1 MPLKTHVDNPISKAL
16 LKGNQSMT
24 LRALFVIALTLVA
37 SASSASDELIISDA
51 WVRATPPGKM
61 MTAGY
66 ASIENM
72 SKDVITITG
81 VSAQV
86 AGHTSLHETRIER
99 DRSTMR
105 PVAELSIQAGE
116 RVSLKPGG
124 LHIMLMKLSEPLT
137 DGQSIDICLELENND
152 SLCSAFSVARHH
164 KAAHHH

>member
-1 MPLKTHVDNPISKAL
+1 
-16 LKGNQSMT
+16 MT
-24 LRALFVIALTLVA
+24 LRALFAIALTLV
-37 SASSASDELIISDA
+37 SSASGASDTLIISDA

-66 ASIENM
+66 AFLENV

-81 VSAQV
+81 VSAEV

-105 PVAELSIQAGE
+105 PVAKLSIKAGE
-116 RVSLKPGG
+116 RVSLKPGS
-124 LHIMLMKLSEPLT
+124 LHIVLMKLSEPLT

-152 SLCSAFSVARHH
+152 SLCSAFSVTRHR
-164 KAAHHH
+164 KAEYHH

>member
-1 MPLKTHVDNPISKAL
+1 
-16 LKGNQSMT
+16 MT
-24 LRALFVIALTLVA
+24 LRALFAIALTLV
-37 SASSASDELIISDA
+37 SSALGASDTLIISDA

-66 ASIENM
+66 ASLENV

-81 VSAQV
+81 VSAEV

-99 DRSTMR
+99 DRSTML
-105 PVAELSIQAGE
+105 PVAKLSIKAGE

-152 SLCSAFSVARHH
+152 SLCSAFSVTRHR
-164 KAAHHH
+164 KAQHHH

>member
-1 MPLKTHVDNPISKAL
+1 
-16 LKGNQSMT
+16 MT
-24 LRALFVIALTLVA
+24 LRALFVIALTLV
-37 SASSASDELIISDA
+37 SSASGASDTLIISDA

-66 ASIENM
+66 ASLENV
-72 SKDVITITG
+72 SKEVITITG
-81 VSAQV
+81 VSAEA

-99 DRSTMR
+99 DRSTMQ
-105 PVAELSIQAGE
+105 PVARLSIEAGE

-124 LHIMLMKLSEPLT
+124 LHIMLMKLSESLT

-152 SLCSAFSVARHH
+152 SLCSAFSVARQH

>member
-1 MPLKTHVDNPISKAL
+1 
-16 LKGNQSMT
+16 MT
-24 LRALFVIALTLVA
+24 LRALFAIALTLV
-37 SASSASDELIISDA
+37 SSALGASDTLIISDA

-66 ASIENM
+66 ASLENV

-81 VSAQV
+81 VSAEV

-105 PVAELSIQAGE
+105 PVAKLSIKAGE

-152 SLCSAFSVARHH
+152 SLCSAFSVTRHH
-164 KAAHHH
+164 KAQHHH

>member
-1 MPLKTHVDNPISKAL
+1 
-16 LKGNQSMT
+16 MT
-24 LRALFVIALTLVA
+24 MRALVVIALTLV
-37 SASSASDELIISDA
+37 SSASGASNDLIISDT

-66 ASIENM
+66 ASIENV

-81 VSAQV
+81 VSAEV

-105 PVAELSIQAGE
+105 PVAQLSIKAGE

-124 LHIMLMKLSEPLT
+124 LHIMLMKLSESLT

-152 SLCSAFSVARHH
+152 SLCSAFSVVRHR
-164 KAAHHH
+164 KTAHHD

>member
-1 MPLKTHVDNPISKAL
+1 
-16 LKGNQSMT
+16 MT
-24 LRALFVIALTLVA
+24 LRALFAIALTLV
-37 SASSASDELIISDA
+37 SSASGASDTLIVSDA

-66 ASIENM
+66 ASLENV

-81 VSAQV
+81 VSAEV

-105 PVAELSIQAGE
+105 PVAKLSIKAGE

-152 SLCSAFSVARHH
+152 SLCSAFSVTRHR
-164 KAAHHH
+164 KAQHHH

>member
-1 MPLKTHVDNPISKAL
+1 
-16 LKGNQSMT
+16 MT
-24 LRALFVIALTLVA
+24 LRALLVIVLTLVA
-37 SASSASDELIISDA
+37 SASGASDNLIISDA

-66 ASIENM
+66 ASLENL
-72 SKDVITITG
+72 SNEVITITG
-81 VSAQV
+81 VSAV
-86 AGHTSLHETRIER
+86 AAGHTSLHETRIKR

-105 PVAELSIQAGE
+105 PVANLSIEAGE

-124 LHIMLMKLSEPLT
+124 LHIMLMKLSESLT

-152 SLCSAFSVARHH
+152 SLCSAFSVARHR

>member
-1 MPLKTHVDNPISKAL
+1 
-16 LKGNQSMT
+16 MT
-24 LRALFVIALTLVA
+24 LRALFAIALTLV
-37 SASSASDELIISDA
+37 SSASGASDTLIISDA

-66 ASIENM
+66 ASLENV

-81 VSAQV
+81 VSAEV

-105 PVAELSIQAGE
+105 PVAKLSIKVGE

-152 SLCSAFSVARHH
+152 SLCSAFSVTRHR
-164 KAAHHH
+164 KAEYHH

>member
-1 MPLKTHVDNPISKAL
+1 
-16 LKGNQSMT
+16 MT
-24 LRALFVIALTLVA
+24 LRALFIIALTLI
-37 SASSASDELIISDA
+37 SSASGASDTLIISDA

-66 ASIENM
+66 ASLENV

-81 VSAQV
+81 VSAEI

-105 PVAELSIQAGE
+105 PVAQLSIKAGE
-116 RVSLKPGG
+116 RISLKPGG
-124 LHIMLMKLSEPLT
+124 LHIMLMKLSESLS
-137 DGQSIDICLELENND
+137 DGQSIDICLELENNEN
-152 SLCSAFSVARHH
+152 LCSAFSVAKHR

>member
-1 MPLKTHVDNPISKAL
+1 
-16 LKGNQSMT
+16 MT
-24 LRALFVIALTLVA
+24 LRALFAIALTLV
-37 SASSASDELIISDA
+37 SSASGASDTLIISDA

-66 ASIENM
+66 ASLENV

-81 VSAQV
+81 VSAEV

-105 PVAELSIQAGE
+105 PKAKLSIKAGE

-152 SLCSAFSVARHH
+152 SLCSAFSVTRHR
-164 KAAHHH
+164 KAEHHH

>member
-1 MPLKTHVDNPISKAL
+1 
-16 LKGNQSMT
+16 MT
-24 LRALFVIALTLVA
+24 PRALFAIALTLV
-37 SASSASDELIISDA
+37 SSASGASDTLIISDA

-66 ASIENM
+66 ASLENV

-81 VSAQV
+81 VSAEV

-105 PVAELSIQAGE
+105 PVAKLSIKAGE

-124 LHIMLMKLSEPLT
+124 VHIMLMKLSESLT

-152 SLCSAFSVARHH
+152 SLCSAFSVTRHR
-164 KAAHHH
+164 KAEHHH

>member
-1 MPLKTHVDNPISKAL
+1 
-16 LKGNQSMT
+16 MT
-24 LRALFVIALTLVA
+24 LRALLVIALTLVA
-37 SASSASDELIISDA
+37 SASVASDNLVISDA

-61 MTAGY
+61 MTAAY
-66 ASIENM
+66 ASIENI
-72 SKDVITITG
+72 SNDVITIMG
-81 VSAQV
+81 VSAEI

-105 PVAELSIQAGE
+105 PVAQLSIKAGE
-116 RVSLKPGG
+116 SVSLKPGG

-152 SLCSAFSVARHH
+152 SLCSAFSVAKHR

>member
-1 MPLKTHVDNPISKAL
+1 
-16 LKGNQSMT
+16 MT
-24 LRALFVIALTLVA
+24 LRALFVIALTLI
-37 SASSASDELIISDA
+37 SSASGASDTLIISDA

-66 ASIENM
+66 ASLENV
-72 SKDVITITG
+72 SKNVITITG
-81 VSAQV
+81 VSAEI

-105 PVAELSIQAGE
+105 PVAELSIEAGE
-116 RVSLKPGG
+116 RVSLTPGG

-152 SLCSAFSVARHH
+152 SLCSAFSVARHG
-164 KAAHHH
+164 KAVHHH

>member
-1 MPLKTHVDNPISKAL
+1 
-16 LKGNQSMT
+16 MT
-24 LRALFVIALTLVA
+24 LRALFIIALTLI
-37 SASSASDELIISDA
+37 SSASGASDTLIISDA

-66 ASIENM
+66 ASLENV

-81 VSAQV
+81 VSAEI

-105 PVAELSIQAGE
+105 PVAKLSIKAGE

-152 SLCSAFSVARHH
+152 SLCSAFSVTRHL
-164 KAAHHH
+164 KAQHHH

>member
-1 MPLKTHVDNPISKAL
+1 
-16 LKGNQSMT
+16 MT
-24 LRALFVIALTLVA
+24 LRALFIIALTLV
-37 SASSASDELIISDA
+37 SSTSGASDTLIISDA

-66 ASIENM
+66 ASLENV
-72 SKDVITITG
+72 SKEIITITG
-81 VSAQV
+81 VSAEA

-105 PVAELSIQAGE
+105 PVARLSIEAGE

-152 SLCSAFSVARHH
+152 SLCSAFSVTRHR
-164 KAAHHH
+164 KAQHHH

>member
-1 MPLKTHVDNPISKAL
+1 
-16 LKGNQSMT
+16 MT
-24 LRALFVIALTLVA
+24 LRALLVIALTLVA
-37 SASSASDELIISDA
+37 SASVASDNLVISDA

-66 ASIENM
+66 ASLENV
-72 SKDVITITG
+72 SKNVITITG
-81 VSAQV
+81 VSAEI

-105 PVAELSIQAGE
+105 PVAQLSIKAGE
-116 RVSLKPGG
+116 RISLKPGG
-124 LHIMLMKLSEPLT
+124 LHIMLMKLSESLS

-152 SLCSAFSVARHH
+152 SLCSAFSVAKHR

>member
-1 MPLKTHVDNPISKAL
+1 
-16 LKGNQSMT
+16 MT
-24 LRALFVIALTLVA
+24 LRALFILALTLV
-37 SASSASDELIISDA
+37 SSASGASDTLIISDA

-66 ASIENM
+66 ASLENI

-81 VSAQV
+81 VSAEI

-105 PVAELSIQAGE
+105 PVAQLSIKAGE
-116 RVSLKPGG
+116 SVSLKPGG
-124 LHIMLMKLSEPLT
+124 LHIMLMKLSESLT

>member
-1 MPLKTHVDNPISKAL
+1 
-16 LKGNQSMT
+16 MT
-24 LRALFVIALTLVA
+24 LRALFAIALTLV
-37 SASSASDELIISDA
+37 SSASGASDTLIISDA

-66 ASIENM
+66 ASLENV

-81 VSAQV
+81 VSAEV

-105 PVAELSIQAGE
+105 PVAQLSIKAGE

-124 LHIMLMKLSEPLT
+124 LHIMLMKLSESLT
-137 DGQSIDICLELENND
+137 DGQSIDICLDLENND
-152 SLCSAFSVARHH
+152 RLCNAFSVARHR

>member
-1 MPLKTHVDNPISKAL
+1 
-16 LKGNQSMT
+16 MT

-37 SASSASDELIISDA
+37 SASRASDELIISDA

-66 ASIENM
+66 ASIENA
-72 SKDVITITG
+72 SKKVITITG
-81 VSAQV
+81 VSAGV
-86 AGHTSLHETRIER
+86 AGHTSIHETRIER

-105 PVAELSIQAGE
+105 PVAELSIKAGE
-116 RVSLKPGG
+116 RISLEPGG
-124 LHIMLMKLSEPLT
+124 LHIMLMKLSEPLS

-152 SLCSAFSVARHH
+152 SLCSAFSVVRYR

>member
-1 MPLKTHVDNPISKAL
+1 
-16 LKGNQSMT
+16 MT
-24 LRALFVIALTLVA
+24 LRALFAIALTLV
-37 SASSASDELIISDA
+37 SSASGASDTLIISDA

-66 ASIENM
+66 ASLENV

-81 VSAQV
+81 VSAEV

-105 PVAELSIQAGE
+105 PVAKLSIKAGE

-152 SLCSAFSVARHH
+152 GLCSAFSVTRHR
-164 KAAHHH
+164 KAQYHH

>member
-1 MPLKTHVDNPISKAL
+1 
-16 LKGNQSMT
+16 MT
-24 LRALFVIALTLVA
+24 LRALFIIAFTLI
-37 SASSASDELIISDA
+37 SSASGASDTLIISDA

-66 ASIENM
+66 ASLENV

-81 VSAQV
+81 VSAQI

-105 PVAELSIQAGE
+105 PVARLSIEAGE

-124 LHIMLMKLSEPLT
+124 LHIMLMKLSESLT

-152 SLCSAFSVARHH
+152 SLCSAFPVARHR

>member
-1 MPLKTHVDNPISKAL
+1 
-16 LKGNQSMT
+16 MT
-24 LRALFVIALTLVA
+24 LRPIRYC
-37 SASSASDELIISDA
+37 IDA
-51 WVRATPPGKM
+51 DIQRLGRLRHPDHLGCMGARDPPGKM

-66 ASIENM
+66 ASLENV
-72 SKDVITITG
+72 SRDVITITG
-81 VSAQV
+81 VSAQI

-105 PVAELSIQAGE
+105 PVAELSIEAGE

-124 LHIMLMKLSEPLT
+124 LHIMLMKLSESLT

-152 SLCSAFSVARHH
+152 SLCSAFSVARHG